1 MAEDE
6 AFPAEAS
13 QISKSVQDALECP
26 VCLEYM
32 TPPITM
38 CSSGHSVCQACRPRM
53 TSCPT
58 CRRPLLGIRNYALEL
73 LARELQLP
81 PRPADAPQAT
91 CLDTCPYE
99 PEYGC
104 PLECSWTGRHSEL
117 GKHLSERHSDKI
129 LEGTGGQSCRW
140 DLPLSVKDTRVI
152 FAFGKVF
159 LYQQRLHTIKRVFYI
174 VVQYVGPEEEASRF
188 KYEVE
193 LRSGSGAQKMTVI
206 GNVTLHYYQDIN
218 AVYEAGNCVT
228 LDYDVVKNVAED
240 KLIYSVKVFKPSI
253 SVV

>member
-99 PEYGC
+99 PE
-104 PLECSWTGRHSEL
+104 
-117 GKHLSERHSDKI
+117 
-129 LEGTGGQSCRW
+129 
-140 DLPLSVKDTRVI
+140 VI